1 MGDFQIKAILIAN
14 IRVNNKVPMFPKSI
28 GTFICCKRIVYT
40 KSKEVKV
47 SIV

>member
-40 KSKEVKV
+40 KSEEVKV